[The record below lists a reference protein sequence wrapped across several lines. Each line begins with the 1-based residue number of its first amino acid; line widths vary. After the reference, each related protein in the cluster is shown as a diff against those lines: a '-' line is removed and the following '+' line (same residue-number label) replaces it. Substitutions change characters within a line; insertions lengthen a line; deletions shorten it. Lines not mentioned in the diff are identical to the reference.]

1 MSTVLSV
8 GLVARDFV
16 YKLLKVMHMLS
27 SSNYSMITVKYN
39 NRKLIYF
46 YTHYEGLQVID
57 ELLILNQYDLAYR
70 LKPRVVIDVG
80 AHIGAFSIPM
90 ALNILDLY
98 GDGLVIAV
106 EPATINYRALVN
118 NVMINGVKK
127 IVKPIKVAV
136 SANQSPIE
144 IEWIGMKELVAS
156 ITMTQLL
163 EFIKNYGYN
172 TIDLI
177 KMDIEGAELEIITKD
192 SEWLDHT
199 KVLVMELHPWIYDID
214 GMTKIVKTLRRKGF
228 TMKMIGRKVDTRY
241 ALIKWIKIVNLSPSQ
256 LLLTLWKSCLSIYP
270 KSVSIQYWIAYK
282 TLHS

>member
-1 MSTVLSV
+1 MSTVLSL
-8 GLVARDFV
+8 GLAARDFV
-16 YKLLKVMHMLS
+16 YRLLKIMHMLS

-39 NRKLIYF
+39 NRKLKF

-70 LKPRVVIDVG
+70 LKPRVVVDVG

-98 GDGLVIAV
+98 GDGLVVAV

-118 NVMINGVKK
+118 NILINGVEK
-127 IVKPIKVAV
+127 IVKPIKAAV
-136 SANQSPIE
+136 SVNQSPIE

-163 EFIKNYGYN
+163 EFIKSNGYN

-177 KMDIEGAELEIITKD
+177 KMDIEGAELDIITRD

-199 KVLVMELHPWIYDID
+199 KALVMELHPWVYGID
-214 GMTKIVKTLRRKGF
+214 GLAKIVKTLRRKGF
-228 TMKMIGRKVDTRY
+228 NVKTIERKVDTRY
-241 ALIKWIKIVNLSPSQ
+241 ALTKWIKMINLSPSQ
-256 LLLTLWKSCLSIYP
+256 LLLTLWKSILSIYP
-270 KSVSIQYWIAYK
+270 KSISIQYWIAYK
-282 TLHS
+282 ALRS